1 MTKENA
7 ALLSKGANGSKRA
20 QWPSQVYTNQELVEL
35 ARITGADLTLLSS
48 PVPVYNTNV
57 DPNMAVKRY
66 LGNVRSQG
74 ALNKRVKDIKKILT
88 EAKLID
94 KLSDENKKLLG
105 L

>member
-1 MTKENA
+1 
-7 ALLSKGANGSKRA
+7 
-20 QWPSQVYTNQELVEL
+20 
-35 ARITGADLTLLSS
+35 
-48 PVPVYNTNV
+48 
-57 DPNMAVKRY
+57 MAVKRY